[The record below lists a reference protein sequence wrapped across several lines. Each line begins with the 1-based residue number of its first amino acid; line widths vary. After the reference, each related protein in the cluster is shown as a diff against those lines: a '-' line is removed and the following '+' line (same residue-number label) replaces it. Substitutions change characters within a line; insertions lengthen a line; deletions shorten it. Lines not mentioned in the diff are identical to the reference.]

1 MNEQTINQGGQ
12 KVNNQAK
19 ANVELKEA
27 HDQIVRLRLV
37 LAAYWDRLD
46 PDIQSRIRIE
56 DTLEIK

>member
-1 MNEQTINQGGQ
+1 MNNP
-12 KVNNQAK
+12 AK

-27 HDQIVRLRLV
+27 HDQIVRLRLI

>member
-12 KVNNQAK
+12 KVNNPAK

-27 HDQIVRLRLV
+27 HDQIVRLRLI

>member
-1 MNEQTINQGGQ
+1 MNNTT
-12 KVNNQAK
+12 K